1 MHKSMPGKTFTGNIS
16 FALLT
21 VALLAGSTYSAPTAE
36 SVEGWDLL
44 PEILK
49 CIVPPAFLDRD
60 FNVTDYGS
68 VGDGITDCN
77 PAFQKAIVL

>member
-1 MHKSMPGKTFTGNIS
+1 M
-16 FALLT
+16 
-21 VALLAGSTYSAPTAE
+21 
-36 SVEGWDLL
+36 GWDLL

-60 FNVTDYGS
+60 FNVIDYGS

-77 PAFQKAIVL
+77 PAFQKAIVQKAIVL

>member
-1 MHKSMPGKTFTGNIS
+1 MNKSMPGKTFTGNIP
-16 FALLT
+16 FALLM
-21 VALLAGSTYSAPTAE
+21 VALLAGSLYSAPAALSTM
-36 SVEGWDLL
+36 GWDLL

-49 CIVPPAFLDRD
+49 RIVPPAFLDRD
-60 FNVTDYGS
+60 FNVIDYDS

>member
-1 MHKSMPGKTFTGNIS
+1 M
-16 FALLT
+16 
-21 VALLAGSTYSAPTAE
+21 
-36 SVEGWDLL
+36 GWDLL

-49 CIVPPAFLDRD
+49 RIVPPAFLDRD

-77 PAFQKAIVL
+77 PAFQKAIVQKAIVL

>member
-1 MHKSMPGKTFTGNIS
+1 M
-16 FALLT
+16 
-21 VALLAGSTYSAPTAE
+21 
-36 SVEGWDLL
+36 GWDLL

-68 VGDGITDCN
+68 VGDGITDYYD